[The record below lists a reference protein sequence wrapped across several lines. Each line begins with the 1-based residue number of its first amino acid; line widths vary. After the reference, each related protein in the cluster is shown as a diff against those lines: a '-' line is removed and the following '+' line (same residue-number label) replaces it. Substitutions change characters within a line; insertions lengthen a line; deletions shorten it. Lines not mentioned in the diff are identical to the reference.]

1 MIGLNR
7 SPPRK
12 SLRVGRENQRKNFT
26 FRFDSPILSLP
37 LKLHPRNLMHG
48 RPIRWHDYMV
58 DAQRYFLRLSVLSA
72 LALHGTPIRW
82 HDIHGQRTTL
92 LPLAQRALRT
102 CTGQQDHRAA
112 FPFTSAS
119 IPSRTALRFLYS
131 ASDAICEG
139 RSPLLTS

>member
-1 MIGLNR
+1 MTYMI
-7 SPPRK
+7 
-12 SLRVGRENQRKNFT
+12 
-26 FRFDSPILSLP
+26 
-37 LKLHPRNLMHG
+37 
-48 RPIRWHDYMV
+48 

-92 LPLAQRALRT
+92 LPSAQRALRT

-119 IPSRTALRFLYS
+119 IPWRTALRFLYS

-139 RSPLLTS
+139 RSPLMTPWSDGTTSAQVNPHICTGQQDLRLEQRQS

>member
-48 RPIRWHDYMV
+48 RPIRWHD
-58 DAQRYFLRLSVLSA
+58 
-72 LALHGTPIRW
+72 
-82 HDIHGQRTTL
+82 IHGRRTTL
-92 LPLAQRALRT
+92 LPSAQRALRI

-119 IPSRTALRFLYS
+119 IPWRTALRFLYS
-131 ASDAICEG
+131 ASDAIREG